1 MIENEI
7 MPDEEKA
14 SKKPPQNIKESMI
27 EIFTLDGNIS
37 KISYFSQEDEINK
50 LLRSCSNGF
59 FYKISFNG
67 NVQESGR
74 VCL

>member
-1 MIENEI
+1 MVKNELMTDENVLE
-7 MPDEEKA
+7 MD
-14 SKKPPQNIKESMI
+14 PQNKTESMI

-50 LLRSCSNGF
+50 LKRSCSNGF

-67 NVQESGR
+67 DVQESGR